1 MKEYI
6 VKVALESYKKKEYY
20 DNYIEDY
27 AYKCTYERTEDYTEI
42 KRFKTLEE
50 AKKFVDNYE
59 LNIYIESKYITIEYI
74 VIYEYDI
81 EKEETIDEILYD
93 KELAYSD
100 IEKYTNEKYYFE

>member
-6 VKVALESYKKKEYY
+6 VECALESYKKKEYY

-27 AYKCTYERTEDYTEI
+27 AYKCTYERTGDYTEI

-59 LNIYIESKYITIEYI
+59 LDIYIESNYICIEYL
-74 VIYEYDI
+74 VVFEYDI
-81 EKEETIDEILYD
+81 EKDEVIDEILYD
-93 KELAYSD
+93 KEKLYSE
-100 IEKYTNEKYYFE
+100 IEEYTNEKYYFE